1 MIRRSS
7 FKRWCERG
15 GLLRVCSLLIFGFL
29 CIPLV
34 VAAIMSVN
42 PEATL
47 GYPKGFSFRWFIELF
62 RDEGWL
68 SAYRT
73 SVVSALAAS
82 LLALVNGTLFALA
95 NSRYKYRLKGVL
107 ATLVLSPLGVPG
119 VILGVGL
126 LVVYNFI
133 GISGTLFGLIVGYT
147 VITVPYVVRTVG
159 ATLSVYDR
167 SVEEASLTLGA
178 NEVVTFFRVTLPMIA
193 PGLISA
199 TILAFVFAFGNLQVA
214 IFLTGI
220 DTVTVPVLMYSVLEF
235 EANPTIAAAAV
246 VNILIVTIALVAGT
260 RLVGARNLLKL

>member
-1 MIRRSS
+1 MKRRSPL
-7 FKRWCERG
+7 KTWRERG
-15 GLLRVCSLLIFGFL
+15 GLLRLTSILIFGFL

-34 VAAIMSVN
+34 VAMIMSVN

-47 GYPKGFSFRWFIELF
+47 GYPKGFSFRWFMALF
-62 RDEGWL
+62 SDTGWT
-68 SAYRT
+68 SAYET
-73 SVVSALAAS
+73 SIVSALAAS
-82 LLALVNGTLFALA
+82 IVALVNGTLFALA
-95 NSRYKYRLKGVL
+95 NSRYQYRLKSSL
-107 ATLVLSPLGVPG
+107 ATLALSPLGVPG

-126 LVVYNFI
+126 LVVFNFL
-133 GISGTLFGLIVGYT
+133 GINGTLFALVIGYT

-167 SVEEASLTLGA
+167 TVEEAAMTLGA
-178 NEVVTFFRVTLPMIA
+178 NELITFFRVTLPMIA

-246 VNILIVTIALVAGT
+246 VNILIVTIALFLGT